1 MSASLPVTQILK
13 AVGEAVLWTSVG
25 AWIVLAIIVFNT
37 FTFSIAIILLTIATF
52 TRTRSHK

>member
-13 AVGEAVLWTSVG
+13 AVGEAILWTSIG
-25 AWIVLAIIVFNT
+25 AWIVLAIVVFNA

>member
-25 AWIVLAIIVFNT
+25 AWIVLAIIVFNA
-37 FTFSIAIILLTIATF
+37 FTFGIAVILFTLATF